1 MSQEE
6 KNKKKRDRSWIAVEN
21 TQPFN
26 LIFFQDLH
34 VWEFISGMLSCT
46 KGGRNAAMS
55 PRDKHFNAQET
66 KTLMPAKLFLNYT

>member
-46 KGGRNAAMS
+46 KGGEKCCYVAKR
-55 PRDKHFNAQET
+55 QT
-66 KTLMPAKLFLNYT
+66 YLTLMPAKLFLNYT